1 MRSRETA
8 GDDAKPETPPAAL
21 LVSGYDAASHA
32 RWAEGVMSHVAHYR
46 WRHVALPARHFS
58 WRVRSNAL
66 SLLGPPYAAL
76 LEPPPA
82 LLLVTSMVDLA
93 TLRGCHAGLAR
104 SHAVVYFHE
113 NQFAYPARDPR
124 LDDIRLISIKTAL
137 AADVPVFNSA
147 YNRDSFFSGARALLA
162 RMPDGVAPE
171 LLERLA
177 VRARVLPVPLTLPA
191 ATARRTASGPLRLLW
206 NHRWEH
212 DKGPERLLAVV
223 RALDAG
229 GVDFELY
236 VTGQRF
242 RRVPPALAVLAQRYP
257 ARLAQFGPLADD
269 AAYRALVAR
278 MDVVLSTALHD
289 FQGLAV
295 LDGIAAGCVPLVP
308 DRLAYREFVP
318 DRFRYPSWPDDARRE
333 STALAQRIAAL
344 ANDKQAGRLPPPP
357 ALDALA
363 WPALEAAY
371 ASVLA
376 PSG

>member
-1 MRSRETA
+1 MSSRGIA
-8 GDDAKPETPPAAL
+8 GDDASPGARPAAL

-32 RWAEGVMSHVAHYR
+32 RWAEGVMTHVVHYR

-58 WRVRSNAL
+58 WRVRGNAL
-66 SLLGPPYAAL
+66 SLLAPPHDAL
-76 LEPPPA
+76 LDPPPA
-82 LLLVTSMVDLA
+82 LLLATSMLDLA

-104 SHAVVYFHE
+104 CHAVVYFHE

-137 AADVPVFNSA
+137 AADTLAFNSA
-147 YNRDSFFSGARALLA
+147 YNRDTFFAGARALLA
-162 RMPDGVAPE
+162 RMPDGIAPE

-177 VRARVLPVPLTLPA
+177 ARARVLPVPLTLPPTA
-191 ATARRTASGPLRLLW
+191 AARGSNGPLRLLW

-212 DKGPERLLAVV
+212 DKGPERLLALV
-223 RALDAG
+223 RALDDDD
-229 GVDFELY
+229 VDFELY

-242 RRVPPALAVLAQRYP
+242 RRVPPALAVLARRYP

-269 AAYRALVAR
+269 AAYRALIAR

-318 DRFRYPSWPDDARRE
+318 DRFRYPSWPDDVLRE
-333 STALAQRIAAL
+333 SRELARRIAAL

-363 WPALEAAY
+363 WPALQEAY
-371 ASVLA
+371 AGLLA
-376 PSG
+376 LPG